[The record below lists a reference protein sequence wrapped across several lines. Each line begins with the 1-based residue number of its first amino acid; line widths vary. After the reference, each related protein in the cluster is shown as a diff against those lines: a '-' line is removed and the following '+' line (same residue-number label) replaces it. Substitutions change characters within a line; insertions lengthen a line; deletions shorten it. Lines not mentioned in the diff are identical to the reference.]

1 MKNSILLL
9 SLALFSFATAAPH
22 IPEIIIQAPAQHA
35 ARVFK
40 VPAPSGGD
48 DWPVVQATLQQ
59 ALAAGQGAKVVF
71 APGSYDFSA
80 HKFIDG
86 IWHLNLR
93 EASDLIIDGAGATL
107 NMHPSN
113 SFLSLYGCERVVV
126 KNFTLNYT
134 MPHHMQGDIIE
145 VADDFSTLL
154 VKPHSGFPYA
164 ADFPTD
170 EKAPKLD
177 PIIFIID
184 QNTKE
189 MKRLEIMG
197 ENHLR
202 TSFEFIA
209 DKNLIRYTI
218 DPHYAKRIKRI
229 DVGDIVATHA
239 YYNGHKENMLVR
251 RSSDC
256 VLENITA
263 YSGADMNIRPCNNEG
278 PLAFREII
286 NKPRPDSNN
295 LVATIRDGIHC
306 RSNRGPIL
314 IEECTFEKLM
324 DDSINIFS
332 VGFACDKRMDDG
344 GLHVVS
350 AANGEPWD
358 FFRPGDKVA
367 LLDRSSGS
375 YLAELTVKKAVP
387 QFKDRKAEVNKIF
400 TLYFEEA
407 LPEGILYGPANGQRA
422 TEVYNLN
429 ACGAGSIVRRNTFL
443 PQRRHA
449 LLFSAPNVAFVDNV
463 VDGIQGSA
471 AYGSTQGAY
480 ICGPIPMGA
489 IIRNNTIRNTGW
501 QAVKLYSHGT
511 KVKPDLNTTPARDF
525 DISGNTI
532 EYSYADAIALINAK
546 DVVIQNNKLISGNP
560 DKLPIKL
567 VNCIDVQQSGNQISV
582 K

>member
-1 MKNSILLL
+1 MKKRILLMT
-9 SLALFSFATAAPH
+9 LALCSTALAQPQISEISIEAPV
-22 IPEIIIQAPAQHA
+22 QDA
-35 ARVFK
+35 ARVFQ
-40 VPAPSGGD
+40 VPATSGGD
-48 DWPVVQATLQQ
+48 DWPVVQATLEQ
-59 ALAAGQGAKVVF
+59 ALAAGPGAKVVF
-71 APGSYDFSA
+71 AKGTYDFSA

-93 EASDLIIDGAGATL
+93 EVSDLVIDGAGATL

-113 SFLSLYGCERVVV
+113 SFLSLHACERVVV

-154 VKPHSGFPYA
+154 VKPHRGYPYA
-164 ADFPTD
+164 ADFPAD

-177 PIIFIID
+177 PTIFILD

-202 TSFEFIA
+202 TSFDFIA

-229 DVGDIVATHA
+229 DAGDIVATHA

-278 PLAFREII
+278 PLAFRRII

-306 RSNRGPIL
+306 RSNRGPML

-344 GLHVVS
+344 GLHMVS

-375 YLAELTVKKAVP
+375 YLAELTVKQSVS
-387 QFKDRKAEVNKIF
+387 QFKDRKAEVNKSF

-407 LPEGILYGPANGQRA
+407 LPEGIVYGPADGRSA

-429 ACGAGSIVRRNTFL
+429 ACGAGSIVRGNTFL

-489 IIRNNTIRNTGW
+489 IIRNNRIRNTGW
-501 QAVKLYSHGT
+501 EAIKLYSHGT

-525 DISGNTI
+525 HISDNTI
-532 EYSYADAIALINAK
+532 EYSYADAIKLINAK

-560 DKLPIKL
+560 SKLPIGL

>member
-1 MKNSILLL
+1 MKNSILLF

-71 APGSYDFSA
+71 ATGSYDFSA

-145 VADDFSTLL
+145 LADDFSTLL
-154 VKPHSGFPYA
+154 VKPHSGFPH
-164 ADFPTD
+164 DF
-170 EKAPKLD
+170 KSLH
-177 PIIFIID
+177 FFGV
-184 QNTKE
+184 
-189 MKRLEIMG
+189 LV
-197 ENHLR
+197 
-202 TSFEFIA
+202 

-229 DVGDIVATHA
+229 DAGDIVATHA

-251 RSSDC
+251 RSRDC

-278 PLAFREII
+278 PLAFRKII

-306 RSNRGPIL
+306 RSNRGPML

-344 GLHVVS
+344 GLHMVS